1 MAKIYLFVTMVI
13 VLTLI
18 VNADDSDWK
27 SDSWGTNS
35 SKQESKNDIFEKVKI
50 KNRSKKEYDDKIY
63 KYITGNYRAEH
74 NRIELSTIHLDDS
87 LQNNDIE
94 INVHIEDLE
103 VEGNTFKDS
112 LDIKQNH
119 YKNFVH
125 NDETNQNSFKNSSFD
140 TPLHLEN
147 SRYNEIKKEDTSTI
161 EEINIS
167 NDEKIKEIN
176 VFIEDTNIIVD

>member
-63 KYITGNYRAEH
+63 KYITGDYHVKH
-74 NRIELSTIHLDDS
+74 NHVELSTIHLNDS
-87 LQNNDIE
+87 LKNDDIE
-94 INVHIEDLE
+94 ISVHIEDLE

-112 LDIKQNH
+112 IDIKQNP
-119 YKNFVH
+119 YKNFVN
-125 NDETNQNSFKNSSFD
+125 NDEASQNSFQDSNLD
-140 TPLHLEN
+140 TPLQLEN
-147 SRYNEIKKEDTSTI
+147 SRYNEVKEETSII
-161 EEINIS
+161 EEINAS
-167 NDEKIKEIN
+167 HDEKIKEIN
-176 VFIEDTNIIVD
+176 IFIEDTNIIVD